1 MSKTVRNMLI
11 IGIVGAVLII
21 VVGIY
26 AFNRMFYRSY
36 YLDIVLLEN
45 ATISADWLEIESDGR
60 IIARKDRQFISLLL
74 EPSYKLDPY
83 SNAIVTPDGRKINP
97 EIVLIDTDGNERH
110 LTYLEGRFGEKGD
123 YTSYGYKPDFPLK
136 TRFSRVKIRSEI
148 PIKTKAIL
156 WSGYDIRDLP

>member
-11 IGIVGAVLII
+11 IAIVGAVLII

-60 IIARKDRQFISLLL
+60 IIARKDLQFISLLL

-97 EIVLIDTDGNERH
+97 EIMLIDTDGNEFH
-110 LTYLEGRFGEKGD
+110 LTYIKGRIGEAGEQA
-123 YTSYGYKPDFPLK
+123 SYGYKPDFPLK

-156 WSGYDIRDLP
+156 WSGYDIRDQP